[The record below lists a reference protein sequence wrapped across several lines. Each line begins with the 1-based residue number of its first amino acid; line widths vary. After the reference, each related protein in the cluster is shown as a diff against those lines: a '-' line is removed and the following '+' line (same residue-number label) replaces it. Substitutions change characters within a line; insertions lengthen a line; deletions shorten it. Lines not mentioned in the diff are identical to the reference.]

1 VPNLKGKTIR
11 QSRAALRARK
21 CRLGAITKAFSSKV
35 KKGRVISQSKAAG
48 RRLPMNSRVAI
59 KVSKGARRS
68 LALQLVSRTRVQ

>member
-1 VPNLKGKTIR
+1 VPNLKGKTIG

-21 CRLGAITKAFSSKV
+21 CRLGAITSAFSSKV

-48 RRLPMNSRVAI
+48 RRLPLNSRVAI

-68 LALQLVSRTRVQ
+68 LALQRLSRTRVQ